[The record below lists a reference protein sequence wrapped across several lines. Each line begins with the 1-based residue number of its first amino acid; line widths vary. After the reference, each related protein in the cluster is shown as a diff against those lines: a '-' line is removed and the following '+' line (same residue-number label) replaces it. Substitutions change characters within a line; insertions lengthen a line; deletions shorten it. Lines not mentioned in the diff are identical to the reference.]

1 MGLYSG
7 DLTIKS
13 IKSLVV
19 CKVNI
24 FRVVV
29 AVFFFFWKLFKVRGG
44 KGVCVRRGGGVGGG
58 RMGCRKGLIH
68 KYQRVG

>member
-29 AVFFFFWKLFKVRGG
+29 AVFFFFWKLFKVGGG
-44 KGVCVRRGGGVGGG
+44 KGVCVRRGGGGGG
-58 RMGCRKGLIH
+58 WENG
-68 KYQRVG
+68 V